1 MNGGWEKMEMNKML
15 KGALAGVVLYVSAG
29 YNMDQTKLIQHD
41 NDIPRDVPSEYK
53 NFKFDEEIPNPRGP
67 CFAWCG
73 STGPVP
79 PMPINDYD
87 GLTAKNILGTENIK
101 PVIDAIMRGA
111 TACTP
116 IVDGPPH
123 RCKLCGGGFPIGPK
137 IDDIIGPKALAGVTT
152 GNYRPANIESKIS
165 LG

>member
-1 MNGGWEKMEMNKML
+1 MEMNKML

-79 PMPINDYD
+79 PIPINDYD

-101 PVIDAIMRGA
+101 PVIDD
-111 TACTP
+111 
-116 IVDGPPH
+116 IVEPKVLVFSEEAG
-123 RCKLCGGGFPIGPK
+123 CGNGIKYIYKDHFPKGTN
-137 IDDIIGPKALAGVTT
+137 V
-152 GNYRPANIESKIS
+152 
-165 LG
+165 